1 MDEKQLKQFLNNRL
15 IIKLKNFEEVK
26 QFFDYCIQLN
36 LEYSEEIHNTV
47 FGISGSYYALYNYY
61 TCHVEIYKCNPNYFK
76 ESIKIIEFNDI
87 KPYTSNTVN
96 KLISWIN

>member
-1 MDEKQLKQFLNNRL
+1 MNEKQLKQFLNAKL
-15 IIKLKNFEEVK
+15 IIKLKDLGELN
-26 QFFDYCIQLN
+26 QFFDYCINLN
-36 LEYSEEIHNTV
+36 LKYNEEIHNTA
-47 FGISGSYYALYNYY
+47 FSISDGYYALYNYY
-61 TCHVEIYKCNPNYFK
+61 TYHVEICKCKSNDFK